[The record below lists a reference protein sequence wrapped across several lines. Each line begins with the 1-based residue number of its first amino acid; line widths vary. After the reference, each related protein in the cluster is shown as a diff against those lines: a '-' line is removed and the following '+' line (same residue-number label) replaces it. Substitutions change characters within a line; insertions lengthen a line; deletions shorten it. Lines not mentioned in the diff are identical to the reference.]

1 MAVPSQM
8 FSPNFFLIH
17 AQAIAEVVN
26 FFFFGGG
33 GGISLL
39 EFVSKRLV
47 SKQIGIKMT
56 GLVSQSLSIKLSL
69 GIVAAP
75 DVYLK
80 EIYKKQANWL
90 NDKTMVLN
98 SICELSW
105 LFSVSP

>member
-1 MAVPSQM
+1 MAVHSQM
-8 FSPNFFLIH
+8 FSPNGFLIH
-17 AQAIAEVVN
+17 AQTIAEVVN
-26 FFFFGGG
+26 FFFFFGGG
-33 GGISLL
+33 WGGISLF

-56 GLVSQSLSIKLSL
+56 GLVSQSLRELWQLQLYTQRKYIKN
-69 GIVAAP
+69 
-75 DVYLK
+75 
-80 EIYKKQANWL
+80 KQTGQMSL